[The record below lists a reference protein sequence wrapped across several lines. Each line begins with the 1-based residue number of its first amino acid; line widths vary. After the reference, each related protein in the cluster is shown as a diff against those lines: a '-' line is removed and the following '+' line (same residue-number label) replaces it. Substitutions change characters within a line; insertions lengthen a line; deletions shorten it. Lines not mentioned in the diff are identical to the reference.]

1 MLYFVGTGLSPDSLS
16 LRALKIIEKCSKIF
30 LDGYT
35 SILVSFEEMKSL
47 LEDTLNGREII
58 QADRDTVERNDHIIL
73 DEARDHDVAFLV
85 IGDAMCA
92 TTHSDLFLR
101 ARQQGIAVQVI
112 PNASIINAISACGV
126 EMYKV
131 GRTISVPFF
140 TETWRPMSFMD
151 KVLVNN
157 TAGLHSLMLMDIK
170 TKELNIEL
178 YKRGVERY
186 DPPTYMFCN
195 TCCQQICEALNTP
208 EFAGKMSSDNLAVC
222 LMRVGTNSERYVCST
237 IGNIAAMSDE

>member
-157 TAGLHSLMLMDIK
+157 IAGLHSLMLMDIK

-186 DPPTYMFCN
+186 DPPTYMLCN
-195 TCCQQICEALNTP
+195 TCCKQICEALDTP
-208 EFAGKMSSDNLAVC
+208 EFIGKMSKDNLAVC
-222 LMRVGTNSERYVCST
+222 LMRVGTNSERYICST
-237 IGNIAAMSDE
+237 IENIAAMSNE